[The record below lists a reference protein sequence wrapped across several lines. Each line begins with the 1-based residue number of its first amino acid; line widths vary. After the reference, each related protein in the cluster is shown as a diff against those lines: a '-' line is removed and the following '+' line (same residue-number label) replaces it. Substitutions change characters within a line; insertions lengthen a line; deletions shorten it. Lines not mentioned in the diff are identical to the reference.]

1 MPGAP
6 FEMPSETVIVPN
18 VVLLPPDLSI
28 AAAAARASLS
38 MCMLHG
44 VRLLHVEATPIAGFL
59 KSASL

>member
-6 FEMPSETVIVPN
+6 LEMPSETVIVPN
-18 VVLLPPDLSI
+18 VVLLPPDLST

-38 MCMLHG
+38 MCILHG
-44 VRLLHVEATPIAGFL
+44 VRLLQVDAMPIAGFL